1 MEGDMVGANVAKR
14 RPHAGVPST
23 WSLGMLVLACAM
35 GSSASAVP
43 YIGESF
49 LQIPGVA
56 GDWKGQEHR
65 NWVKTEAHYWKKDES
80 LGIFG
85 AARGRRG
92 ANGLRGR
99 GWFSAPT
106 APRQG
111 PDKLVISVDKHNPV
125 LPQLMKRCASKVTMP
140 DLTFAESSV
149 RSRPLTEL
157 GDRPDTAPAWFEY
170 KLTGVQFIDCPVVPA
185 APEQAIVVSFNNIEW
200 LNYKGDGEGVDNH
213 MPPAVLAPISS
224 SGTTKSFVISWFA
237 QAHDV
242 SDNQCAKLNERPSE
256 DEYYALMTPQ
266 EAAAERERLKSQGGV
281 GYENGVMDLRGPHK
295 LSATLLPGI
304 VPDPGLVVPQT
315 NIARGLDLDGDD
327 GTGKP
332 PPGIRKH
339 KNYVSEDGRK
349 GIDNQLFTVQ
359 GCIKGYMGHKGFLM
373 QYSNEQRRNGLVSMI
388 VQISGIDNDR
398 DDDSVDVTMLY
409 SRDPMAKNAD
419 GSRILPDYTFRLTDD
434 VAFTHYFA
442 RLHGRIVNGVIIT
455 DPVEKLQFQPGIDAE
470 ITFYHAAMRLQIQ
483 PDGTLKG
490 VVGGYQDWRR
500 LTMINAGSTQELN
513 FGLNVPALYDAFKR
527 YADGMKDPVTGQYLG
542 ISSAYDIEAV
552 PAFIPPRQ
560 LRALAA
566 QGSATARN

>member
-1 MEGDMVGANVAKR
+1 MASANGADKPNCR
-14 RPHAGVPST
+14 MLHAWPLGV
-23 WSLGMLVLACAM
+23 LVLACGMA
-35 GSSASAVP
+35 GSASAVP

-49 LQIPGVA
+49 LQIPGVT

-80 LGIFG
+80 LGVFG
-85 AARGRRG
+85 ASGRR
-92 ANGLRGR
+92 RGR
-99 GWFSAPT
+99 GIRPHPWFSGPT
-106 APRQG
+106 APSQG
-111 PDKLVISVDKHNPV
+111 PDKLVIAVDKHNPV
-125 LPQLMKRCASKVTMP
+125 LPEFMRRCAGKAAMP
-140 DLTFAESSV
+140 EVTFAESSM

-157 GDRPDTAPAWFEY
+157 GERPDSVPTWFEY
-170 KLTGVQFIDCPVVPA
+170 RLSGVQFVDCPVVPA
-185 APEQAIVVSFNNIEW
+185 APEQAIVVSFNAIDW
-200 LNYKGDGEGVDNH
+200 LNYKGDADGIDNH
-213 MPPAVLAPISS
+213 TAPAAVGPINL
-224 SGTTKSFVISWFA
+224 SGTTRTFVISWFA

-242 SDNQCAKLNERPSE
+242 SDSQCPKLNERPSE

-315 NIARGLDLDGDD
+315 NLARGLDLDGDD

-332 PPGIRKH
+332 PAGIRKH

-388 VQISGIDNDR
+388 VQISGIDNDKN
-398 DDDSVDVTMLY
+398 DDSVDVAMLY
-409 SRDPMAKNAD
+409 SRDPMAKSAD

-442 RLHGRIVNGVIIT
+442 RLHGRIVNGVIVT
-455 DPVEKLQFQPGIDAE
+455 DPVEQLQFQPGIDAL
-470 ITFYHAAMRLQIQ
+470 ITFYHAAVRLQIE

-490 VVGGYQDWRR
+490 IVGGYQDWRR
-500 LTMINAGSTQELN
+500 LMMINAGSTQELN
-513 FGLNVPALYDAFKR
+513 FGLNAPAMYDALKR
-527 YADGMKDPVTGQYLG
+527 YADGLKDPVTGEYLG
-542 ISSAYDIEAV
+542 ISSAYDIEGV

-566 QGSATARN
+566 HGNQTARN